1 MKQKDYPVYKGQVL
15 EVTVTGYTSE
25 GMGVAKVDGLAV
37 FIHNAIEGEQLKIK
51 IAQAQKEIEL
61 YISKMSQANETV
73 LRYINEKIAD
83 LDAKKE
89 VWERELGQLEDQK
102 RSTTLNLDEISD
114 CMNYWEM
121 LSNPDK
127 LKIVD
132 AFILSISASKEGVP
146 IQWKL

>member
-1 MKQKDYPVYKGQVL
+1 ML
-15 EVTVTGYTSE
+15 SS
-25 GMGVAKVDGLAV
+25 VARLDGLFATSLGAL
-37 FIHNAIEGEQLKIK
+37 HNQSVVYDNPRIGELKIK
-51 IAQAQKEIEL
+51 IAQAQKEIES
-61 YISKMSQANETV
+61 YISKMGQANETV

-132 AFILSISASKEGVP
+132 AFILSISASKEGVS